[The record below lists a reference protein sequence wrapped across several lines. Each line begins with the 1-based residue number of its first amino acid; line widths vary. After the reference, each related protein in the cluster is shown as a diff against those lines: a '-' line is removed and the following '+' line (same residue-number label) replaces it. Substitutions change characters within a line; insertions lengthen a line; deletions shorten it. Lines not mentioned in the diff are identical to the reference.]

1 MSSLAFSPFA
11 KVVLAIAAFAVP
23 LQAQNVSP
31 YRLKNG
37 DEIKIAGKVS
47 KAKAS
52 TFLLDYGQGSI
63 TVELDDYDSYEEGFN
78 IIDGDQVIVTG
89 KVDADSGQ
97 KRTIEARRVFIPA
110 IDLEIFASAT
120 DEEDTASKSF
130 TQSLT
135 DGTEVDLRGI
145 IKNINRKVITIQS
158 SKGRVEVHLGSVKG
172 QERETFYL
180 GQAVRVTGFFKNRL
194 IRKDMI
200 FADSIQSVKR
210 EVAKR
215 RP

>member
-1 MSSLAFSPFA
+1 MPSLIFSRFA
-11 KVVLAIAAFAVP
+11 AAALIIASLGGG
-23 LQAQNVSP
+23 LQAQQTSP

-37 DEIKIAGKVS
+37 DEIKLAGKVS
-47 KAKAS
+47 NAKAN
-52 TFLLDYGQGSI
+52 TFLLDYGRGSI
-63 TVELDDYDSYEEGFN
+63 TVELDDYDSYEEGLN
-78 IIDGDQVIVTG
+78 IVDGDQVVVTG

-97 KRTIEARRVFIPA
+97 KRTIEARRVLIPA

-120 DEEDTASKSF
+120 DEEDTASKAF

-145 IKNINRKVITIQS
+145 IKNIDKKVITIQS

-180 GQAVRVTGFFKNRL
+180 GQAVSVTGVFKNRL

-200 FADSIQSVKR
+200 FAESIEAVKR
-210 EVAKR
+210 EIVKR
-215 RP
+215 QP